1 LDLGRRGLFG
11 FDKKT
16 TDFRPWNSVVVFVRR
31 RRCLREF
38 CYDLGFALTVSEER
52 FEGDE
57 SESGRGAQ
65 SLHAVV
71 HLKFL
76 IDVRQVKVYGSLRH
90 DHFVG
95 SFLAAVAL
103 CD

>member
-1 LDLGRRGLFG
+1 MFT
-11 FDKKT
+11 KQET
-16 TDFRPWNSVVVFVRR
+16 TGFRPWNSVVVFIRR

-38 CYDLGFALTVSEER
+38 CGDLGFALTVSEER

-57 SESGRGAQ
+57 TESSRGAQ

-76 IDVRQVKVYGSLRH
+76 IDVRQVEVHGSL
-90 DHFVG
+90 
-95 SFLAAVAL
+95 
-103 CD
+103 